1 MKEKGKFIVFEGID
15 GSGKSTQICMLS
27 SYLAEKGISCYE
39 TREPTDSPFGAMV
52 HSCMTGRVQ
61 TDERAIAALFAADR
75 LDHIYNEINGIRKKL
90 DEGFSVLCDRYYL
103 SSFAYNGGLVPTEW
117 VISLNAQAREALR
130 PDLTVFLDVSPEV
143 GMSRV
148 EQRGD
153 RERYEKLEFQRRLR
167 ENYFELIRRFKDE
180 EHIVVVKSEAD
191 KAQTQK
197 NVRKAADELYGF

>member
-15 GSGKSTQICMLS
+15 GSGKSTQIRMLS
-27 SYLAEKGISCYE
+27 AYLAEKGIRCYE

-52 HSCMTGRVQ
+52 HSCMTGRIQ

-75 LDHIYNEINGIRKKL
+75 LDHIFNEINGIKKKL
-90 DEGFSVLCDRYYL
+90 EAGFSVLCDRYYL

-117 VISLNAQAREALR
+117 VIALNSQAREALR
-130 PDLTVFLDVSPEV
+130 PDLTLFLDVPPEE

-148 EQRGD
+148 ERRGD
-153 RERYEKLEFQRRLR
+153 KERYEKLGFQRKLR
-167 ENYFELIRRFKDE
+167 ENYFELFRRFGEE
-180 EHIVVVKSEAD
+180 EHVVVVKSEAD
-191 KAQTQK
+191 KAETQK